1 MTSQNSQCN
10 IIRLISYIVNLLFEL
25 LNKVIQFLD
34 SLINL
39 SKRSRNLLR
48 GCGLL
53 LTDGSRRFNG
63 LCYLCNRLIH
73 FSQRCLYLLVESRDC
88 SAIFLTS
95 SATTAK
101 PRPWSPARA
110 ASIAALSP
118 RRFVCCAM
126 PLMKSI
132 T

>member
-73 FSQRCLYLLVESRDC
+73 FSQRCDC